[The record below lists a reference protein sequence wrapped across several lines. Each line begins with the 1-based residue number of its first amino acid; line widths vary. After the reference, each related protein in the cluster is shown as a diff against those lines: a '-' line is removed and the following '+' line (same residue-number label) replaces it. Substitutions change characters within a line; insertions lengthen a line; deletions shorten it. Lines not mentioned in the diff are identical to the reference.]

1 MEPLVD
7 KDIFSPVRDSIQ
19 IFAND
24 VIRRRSLIL
33 LISKPDLE
41 GSLSLA
47 PLEAALLDARVP
59 YKRRFT
65 NSEPDFEPF
74 IQITNNSLTNKS
86 GLSGL
91 SVSTVIVDGLRGSSG
106 DLRKG
111 PLSAVAQSHL
121 LAMAINPH
129 SHRLR
134 RMRPWILSGNWINE
148 ALDTTYD
155 PVFSSLRDHL
165 SAEGSIRVI
174 PVTEVPNVHF
184 NNYPWLE
191 RSELEEANSKWGN
204 SELENR
210 ERIMEKLVRPI
221 LNRNSPSTART
232 EELLWHCVIGPG
244 WASDIASQISV
255 AQYLWE
261 SKPPIEAA
269 SIVADS
275 LVSSG
280 EIGLLDSERAAASD
294 AFNP

>member
-1 MEPLVD
+1 
-7 KDIFSPVRDSIQ
+7 
-19 IFAND
+19 
-24 VIRRRSLIL
+24 
-33 LISKPDLE
+33 
-41 GSLSLA
+41 
-47 PLEAALLDARVP
+47 
-59 YKRRFT
+59 
-65 NSEPDFEPF
+65 
-74 IQITNNSLTNKS
+74 
-86 GLSGL
+86 
-91 SVSTVIVDGLRGSSG
+91 
-106 DLRKG
+106 
-111 PLSAVAQSHL
+111 
-121 LAMAINPH
+121 
-129 SHRLR
+129 
-134 RMRPWILSGNWINE
+134 MRPWILSGNWINE

-280 EIGLLDSERAAASD
+280 EIGLLDSERAAATD